1 MKVRESTTQ
10 HLGNQLGIKG
20 WVWGGRYT
28 LERYLYTLQRL
39 SGLALILYGLLH
51 LAMNG
56 FRLGGPASW
65 SSLMNLFNL
74 PAFGVGEY
82 LVMAGFIYHSAN
94 GARLML
100 QELGFLLGRPKP
112 PVYPYSDALR
122 KKRSL
127 VLAMGALVIVL
138 FIAVLVRFVSVG

>member
-1 MKVRESTTQ
+1 MKVRESTRQ

-39 SGLALILYGLLH
+39 SGLALLLYGILH

-56 FRLGGPASW
+56 FRLGGEASW
-65 SSLMNLFNL
+65 TNLMSLFQST
-74 PAFGVGEY
+74 PGIGVGEW
-82 LVMAGFIYHSAN
+82 LVIAGFIYHAGN
-94 GARLML
+94 GARLAL
-100 QELGFLLGRPKP
+100 QEFGFLLGRPKP

-122 KKRSL
+122 KRRAVVL
-127 VLAMGALVIVL
+127 VMGALVIILLIVTL
-138 FIAVLVRFVSVG
+138 LRS